1 MIKNLLL
8 ILFIFFSGYGL
19 SSPNIVIILADDLG
33 WNDVSYHGSEIET
46 PNIDKLISSGVELD
60 RFYVQP
66 TCSPTRAELMTG
78 KSALRLGIT
87 RPISKN
93 QRLGL
98 GLEEK
103 ILPEY
108 LKELNYSN
116 YLLGKWHLG
125 SYTPEYFPTRRGFDY
140 FYGYLSGGIGYWDH
154 VHGGGHDWQRNEVGL
169 REDGYATQLIKND
182 TLRII
187 DEHDFTNPIFLNI
200 NFGAPHIPNEAPEE
214 SVLKYSYIQD
224 ETRRLHAAMVHEMD
238 NAIGEIVV
246 ALEDK
251 NELENTIVVFAS
263 DNGGL
268 TPDVK
273 LNPSFLAIPKII
285 GICNTENRFGI
296 SLFQWVCENYSG
308 GSSNKPLPEGKM
320 SVSEGGIRVP
330 AAIWWPGKLE
340 YSKSQNFISMMDV
353 LPTILDLINYENQLD
368 VDGESRVNSLS
379 DVTSPESSKY
389 VVTNIINDKYAVI
402 DMPYKLITSS
412 DGDQLFNILN
422 DQSESTNI
430 AEENQAIVSELKNIL
445 SQWQFGENRSL
456 PISEVLKDPD
466 LFGGEEDRIPW
477 VEKAFKNTETNLT
490 PNEAGGY
497 KWIYLLGFAIILFI
511 FVRIYKPKA
520 EQ

>member
-1 MIKNLLL
+1 MIKNNLLL
-8 ILFIFFSGYGL
+8 FLLVFFAGCGF

-187 DEHDFTNPIFLNI
+187 NEHDFTYPIFLNI

-214 SVLKYSYIQD
+214 SVLKYSYIED

-238 NAIGEIVV
+238 NAIGEIVL
-246 ALEDK
+246 ALKDK
-251 NELENTIVVFAS
+251 NVLENTIVAVS
-263 DNGGL
+263 YTHL
-268 TPDVK
+268 T
-273 LNPSFLAIPKII
+273 
-285 GICNTENRFGI
+285 
-296 SLFQWVCENYSG
+296 
-308 GSSNKPLPEGKM
+308 
-320 SVSEGGIRVP
+320 
-330 AAIWWPGKLE
+330 
-340 YSKSQNFISMMDV
+340 
-353 LPTILDLINYENQLD
+353 LPTT
-368 VDGESRVNSLS
+368 R
-379 DVTSPESSKY
+379 
-389 VVTNIINDKYAVI
+389 
-402 DMPYKLITSS
+402 
-412 DGDQLFNILN
+412 
-422 DQSESTNI
+422 
-430 AEENQAIVSELKNIL
+430 
-445 SQWQFGENRSL
+445 
-456 PISEVLKDPD
+456 
-466 LFGGEEDRIPW
+466 
-477 VEKAFKNTETNLT
+477 
-490 PNEAGGY
+490 
-497 KWIYLLGFAIILFI
+497 
-511 FVRIYKPKA
+511 
-520 EQ
+520 

>member
-8 ILFIFFSGYGL
+8 ILFILFSGYGL

-78 KSALRLGIT
+78 KSAMRLGIT

-93 QRLGL
+93 QKLGL

-103 ILPEY
+103 ILPQY
-108 LKELNYSN
+108 LKELNYST

-125 SYTPEYFPTRRGFDY
+125 SHIPDYFPTRRGFDY
-140 FYGYLSGGIGYWDH
+140 FYGYLTGGIGYWDH
-154 VHGGGHDWQRNEVGL
+154 IHGGGHDWKRNEVGL
-169 REDGYATQLIKND
+169 REDGYVTQLIKND
-182 TLRII
+182 TLKII
-187 DEHDFTNPIFLNI
+187 DNHDFTNPIFLNV

-214 SVLKYSYIQD
+214 SVLKFSYIENQ
-224 ETRRLHAAMVHEMD
+224 TRRIHAAMVHEMD
-238 NAIGEIVV
+238 NAIGEIIA
-246 ALEDK
+246 ALEK
-251 NELENTIVVFAS
+251 ENVLKNTIVMFAS

-273 LNPSFLAIPKII
+273 LNPSFLSIPKMI
-285 GICNTENRFGI
+285 GICDTKNKFGI
-296 SLFQWVCENYSG
+296 KIFQWICENYSG

-330 AAIWWPGKLE
+330 AVIWWPGKFE
-340 YSKSQNFISMMDV
+340 YSKSENFIAMIDV
-353 LPTILDLINYENQLD
+353 LPTILDLINYENEID
-368 VDGESRVNSLS
+368 VDGESRVGALS
-379 DVTSPESSKY
+379 DNDNFQSSKY

-402 DMPYKLITSS
+402 EMPYKLITSA
-412 DGDQLFNILN
+412 DGDQLFNIL
-422 DQSESTNI
+422 DDPSEKLNI
-430 AEENQAIVSELKNIL
+430 ASENQEKVLELKNTL

-456 PISEVLKDPD
+456 PISEVFKDPD

-477 VEKAFKNTETNLT
+477 VEKAFEN
-490 PNEAGGY
+490 
-497 KWIYLLGFAIILFI
+497 
-511 FVRIYKPKA
+511 A
-520 EQ
+520 ESQ